1 MHMNTAKKVLTV
13 LLVAFFLVCGVFA
26 QSVREV
32 VHGEYE
38 GKVVILHSNDVHGA
52 LEGYANMAGLRDS
65 YRAMGAEVILVDDG
79 DFSQGSA
86 AVNTSKGRSAV
97 DMMNMVG
104 YDIVGLGNHDFDFGY
119 QNLVDN
125 LKDARFKVICSD
137 VFGPDGVSVYDS
149 GYVYTSRGG
158 VRIAFMSMDTPETMT
173 KSNPANLGDLQFA
186 FGDTFFN
193 TARSVA
199 DEYKHKENCDILICL
214 AHLGIEDESRPY
226 TSYNLLKQVPDID
239 FIIDGHS
246 HTVFS
251 SYDGFPIQQTGT
263 KFQEIGVIVIDEA
276 SGKIEKSFLLPIEVV
291 PADEKVAAYAK
302 SIIDKVDAE
311 FAIKFAESQV
321 DLNGERAPGNRTM
334 ETNLGDLITDAM
346 MWVITSD
353 PSGIKVPQNHLLAI
367 NNGGGIREWIRKGDI
382 TKKDVNNVLP
392 FGNTVNLIYVTG
404 SVILEA
410 LEASTFSTPSAVG
423 AFPQISGFKMTIDT
437 TKPYDAKSE
446 TYPNSTYHGPASV
459 NRVKIDSV
467 DGKAFDPDATYGVI
481 TNDFVAAGG
490 DTYYAFGNATDKF
503 DTGLPLDEVLMDYI
517 TKVLGGV
524 IGGQYAQTA
533 GRITIIE

>member
-1 MHMNTAKKVLTV
+1 MINTKKVLTV
-13 LLVAFFLVCGVFA
+13 LLVAIFLVCGVFA
-26 QSVREV
+26 QSVREA

-52 LEGYANMAGLRDS
+52 LEGYAYMAGLRDS
-65 YRAMGAEVILVDDG
+65 YRDMGAEVILVDGG

-86 AVNTSKGRSAV
+86 AVNVYKGKSAV
-97 DMMNMVG
+97 DMMNLVG

-119 QNLVDN
+119 QNLADN
-125 LKDARFKVICSD
+125 LQDARFKVICAD
-137 VFGPDGVSVYDS
+137 IFGPDGNPIYDQ
-149 GYVYTSRGG
+149 GYVYTTRGG

-173 KSNPANLGDLQFA
+173 KSNPAKLGDLKFA
-186 FGDTFFN
+186 YGDAFFD

-226 TSYNLLKQVPDID
+226 TSYNLVKQVPDID
-239 FIIDGHS
+239 FVIDGHS

-251 SYDGFPIQQTGT
+251 SYDGLSIQQTGT

-276 SGKIEKSFLLPIEVV
+276 AGRIEKSFLLPVEVI
-291 PADEKVAAYAK
+291 PSDEKVAAYAQ
-302 SIIDKVDAE
+302 SIMDKVNAE
-311 FAIKFAESQV
+311 FAIKFAESRV
-321 DLNGERAPGNRTM
+321 DLNGDRAPGNRTM
-334 ETNLGDLITDAM
+334 ETNLGDLVTDAM
-346 MWVITSD
+346 MWVVTSD
-353 PSGIKVPQNHLLAI
+353 PSGIKVPQDRLIAI

-382 TKKDVNNVLP
+382 TKKDVNTVLP
-392 FGNTVNLIYVTG
+392 FGNTVNLIYVSG
-404 SVILEA
+404 SVVLEA

-437 TKPYDAKSE
+437 TKAYDAKSE
-446 TYPNSTYHGPASV
+446 TYPNSTYHGPASI

-490 DTYYAFGNATDKF
+490 DTYYSFGSATDKF

-517 TKVLGGV
+517 NDVLGGV
-524 IGGQYAQTA
+524 IGEQYADPA
-533 GRITIIE
+533 GRITVIE